1 MYTIEWPP
9 VAYKMMAWFQ
19 STFKFEI
26 MQMPGSFPLPH
37 TNAEG
42 TTLVPCDAE
51 NDVSKWNRVVLV
63 CHALNT
69 ITLTPPDAPGTMLRE
84 SKPGTCAQA

>member
-37 TNAEG
+37 MSTEG
-42 TTLVPCDAE
+42 TTEVLCHAE
-51 NDVSKWNRVVLV
+51 NDVSNWKGAVLV

-69 ITLTPPDAPGTMLRE
+69 IPLTSSDAPGTVLG
-84 SKPGTCAQA
+84 KPGTCAQA